1 MQLTSVKPLITSV
14 TTTALVIAALA
25 VPSTFA
31 RAATG
36 PVFQNGFG
44 ISVLNQ
50 SVSGREIDLT
60 VNTTAVSGQHQIIVL
75 LPEGYAANPTAR
87 YPALYL
93 MHGALAGPSAWTVAP
108 GAANQITD
116 PYSLIT
122 VIPDGGVKGWELNWS
137 SCSQLCPQN
146 WETFHLDQ
154 LVPWI
159 DQNLRT
165 IANRS
170 GRAIAG
176 LSMGGFGSMH
186 YAEDRPDLFS
196 YAAAFSGAVDT
207 GNFTTESAI
216 YGEETGVA
224 PGSGTPVP
232 PGSIMGPEYA
242 PFNQRA
248 LAVADVNPANIAHLT
263 NTTVAL
269 YVGIGNGSSGDGI
282 VESAVKPQNDLMAS
296 NMAAAGIHYWYSQDH
311 VNSADLGWG
320 CDNNHDQMC
329 WNAYL
334 ADDLPRMTAVIGGAA
349 PPPPPPPPG
358 NAVADPGFE
367 SGLGP
372 WVCNGQCGADLGL
385 GNAHSGANNGWV
397 RNTSGWNDIHQT
409 VSVAANTNYTLTGWV
424 RTSANNNAGYFGV
437 RTTSGAVIGEQEYNA
452 LGGYTQ
458 LTVHLNTGSN
468 TSVQVYGGLWPPS
481 NQDTWAQFDDFSLTA
496 G

>member
-1 MQLTSVKPLITSV
+1 MRISRVKPF
-14 TTTALVIAALA
+14 AAVA
-25 VPSTFA
+25 ATFA
-31 RAATG
+31 AVVIPAGAAHAVG
-36 PVFQNGFG
+36 PTFANGNG
-44 ISVLNQ
+44 ISV
-50 SVSGREIDLT
+50 VSQTSNGREIDLT
-60 VNTTAVSGQHQIIVL
+60 VNTTAVSGQHKVIVL
-75 LPEGYAANPTAR
+75 LPEGYGANPTAR
-87 YPALYL
+87 YPVLYL
-93 MHGALAGPSAWTVAP
+93 LHGALADPTGWVVAP
-108 GAANQITD
+108 GAAGQITD
-116 PYSLIT
+116 PYPVIT
-122 VIPDGGVKGWELNWS
+122 VIPDGGLKGWYLNWK
-137 SCSQLCPQN
+137 SCAQVCPQN
-146 WETFHLDQ
+146 WETFHLTQ

-159 DQNLRT
+159 DANLRT

-196 YAAAFSGAVDT
+196 YAASFSGAVDT

-216 YGEETGVA
+216 YGEETGAV

-242 PFNQRA
+242 PFNSTA
-248 LAVADVNPANIAHLT
+248 LAISDVKASNIAKLV

-269 YVGIGNGSSGDGI
+269 YVGTGNSSSGDGI

-296 NMAAAGIHYWYSQDH
+296 NMAAAGINYWYSQDH
-311 VNSADLGWG
+311 VSSPSLGWG
-320 CDNNHDQMC
+320 CDDNHDQMC

-334 ADDLPRMTAVIGGAA
+334 NDDMPRMMAVLSTPNL

-367 SGLGP
+367 SSGMGP
-372 WVCNGQCGADLGL
+372 WVCTSQCGVDAGL

-397 RNTSGWNDIHQT
+397 RNTTGWNDIHQT

-437 RTTSGAVIGEQEYNA
+437 RDTAGNVIGETEYNA
-452 LGGYTQ
+452 LGSYTQ
-458 LTVHLNTGSN
+458 LTVHLNTGGN
-468 TSVQVYGGLWPPS
+468 TSVVVYGGLWPPN